1 MSQLAARPFA
11 RLYRL
16 CYRSAVVALELFVF
30 DSQLGEV
37 LLVLMEVTNFDQ
49 RRPKLERGVND
60 ADHVVD
66 NAGDVLL
73 KKIWLKAVEATR
85 EIFGEK
91 RKRLASLRVF
101 RLSRRFEDLLMNTG
115 NFLQDLLCVVKRDL
129 AVVGEAD
136 GEVANAG
143 NTCLDLFL

>member
-1 MSQLAARPFA
+1 M
-11 RLYRL
+11 
-16 CYRSAVVALELFVF
+16 ALEFFVF

-37 LLVLMEVTNFDQ
+37 LLVIMEVTNFDQ

-85 EIFGEK
+85 EISAK
-91 RKRLASLRVF
+91 SVSAW
-101 RLSRRFEDLLMNTG
+101 RRFAFFV
-115 NFLQDLLCVVKRDL
+115 FL
-129 AVVGEAD
+129 AD
-136 GEVANAG
+136 SR
-143 NTCLDLFL
+143 TC